1 MANLSLREV
10 AQSQLDQAPVI
21 DGQLIVCTDTG
32 STYRDIGTRR
42 IQISKDL
49 EIVSSLPLAPL
60 SNKIYYLRPDSL
72 YVYSG
77 DDWILLNPSKF
88 TLEADKNA
96 VNGEVNINLIL
107 NGTAQDK
114 IKIAGGGVTT
124 VTTGETGD
132 ITIDTPHPDELLA
145 ALTNDEIDAITGGM
159 VDDSGNPLPTPQ
171 VVVDATLTV
180 SGRAADEKKSWL
192 DRAGAVHLWKTIE
205 AMLGTKVDKIEGF
218 GLSSNDYTTEEKK
231 KLASLSDPDVATT
244 ENNGLM
250 SSADKAKLD
259 GIEAGANNYTHPVYE
274 AKQAGLYRISVDN
287 TGHVATADKM
297 TSEELTAEGVSP
309 ADHTHDLGKLV
320 NTLET
325 SADAVEDADTVM
337 VGAIVTSDDGSATTK
352 YTRRPLAALWNWI
365 KSRTDTLYAA
375 AGHNHKVNE
384 LENYDTHVYNPT
396 LNRTKRTVLAAPTAA
411 DGPATF
417 RALDKNDVGLGNVD
431 NVAALPLT
439 GGTMSGQIKRSINTS
454 HIGARDGVPLSN
466 PQTGTSYRPV
476 VGVKSANGYWVMS
489 TYNNDNLRF
498 AYTSDADYS
507 AGTNRETTVLL
518 PSEEGTIITSA
529 SIGNQVVAGVKD
541 YNDANTTIKIGWSG
555 TDLNET
561 TLAYIAGYTSDK
573 KIHPAS
579 KAGVLAYIGNATS
592 SSSGFMSNGDKQKL
606 DDFYSIVT
614 ITKSLKVTTDWMDT
628 GIYGTALS
636 SGTYVVQVS
645 GFTASN
651 TPGLYGETWSGI
663 MTWYSDETNSGNS
676 DEILLHNAGH
686 ADNGNE
692 IYLKTLRSGR
702 GGNNLRLQIAARVAA
717 TNADNVVFKFRRLI

>member
-1 MANLSLREV
+1 MN
-10 AQSQLDQAPVI
+10 
-21 DGQLIVCTDTG
+21 
-32 STYRDIGTRR
+32 
-42 IQISKDL
+42 
-49 EIVSSLPLAPL
+49 
-60 SNKIYYLRPDSL
+60 
-72 YVYSG
+72 
-77 DDWILLNPSKF
+77 
-88 TLEADKNA
+88 
-96 VNGEVNINLIL
+96 
-107 NGTAQDK
+107 
-114 IKIAGGGVTT
+114 
-124 VTTGETGD
+124 
-132 ITIDTPHPDELLA
+132 
-145 ALTNDEIDAITGGM
+145 
-159 VDDSGNPLPTPQ
+159 
-171 VVVDATLTV
+171 
-180 SGRAADEKKSWL
+180 DEKKSWL
-192 DRAGAVHLWKTIE
+192 DRAGAIHLWKTIE

-231 KLASLSDPDVATT
+231 KLASLSDPKPATT

-259 GIEAGANNYTHPVYE
+259 GIEAEANNYTHPVYE

-287 TGHVATADKM
+287 TGHVVTADKM
-297 TSEELTAEGVSP
+297 TSEELAAEGISP
-309 ADHTHDLGKLV
+309 ADHTHDLDKLV
-320 NTLET
+320 DTLET

-337 VGAIVTSDDGSATTK
+337 VGATVTSDDGSATTK

-365 KSRTDTLYAA
+365 KAKTDTLYAA
-375 AGHNHKVNE
+375 VGHNHKVNE

-396 LNRTKRTVLAAPTAA
+396 LNRTKRTVLAAPTGT

-651 TPGLYGETWSGI
+651 TPGLYSETWSGI